1 MDKNLGT
8 AVQTFHSQPPSRSSS
23 HESTSD
29 ILIPP
34 QELSQKLKILDT
46 TKSVHFLTTA
56 TSTTTLPDKEPI
68 KRLRP
73 ELSTLLT
80 CLIKQTR
87 SVVKASHHIE
97 VLTTAIETRDPP
109 RGLRP
114 KVNPR
119 IPDSK
124 NIDFIIKWEEVT
136 NTAALNYTKLL
147 LENWEGTLKTSKAN
161 IENLE
166 SRINSLHSSVEEWT
180 YIRETL
186 TRIETQTKEDLNRT
200 RPKGPREQKPM
211 EEEAIPTTSNQM
223 MNTQGYPMQFYPEP
237 LPQRRP
243 EDFRGRTT
251 RL

>member
-1 MDKNLGT
+1 M
-8 AVQTFHSQPPSRSSS
+8 
-23 HESTSD
+23 
-29 ILIPP
+29 
-34 QELSQKLKILDT
+34 
-46 TKSVHFLTTA
+46 
-56 TSTTTLPDKEPI
+56 
-68 KRLRP
+68 
-73 ELSTLLT
+73 
-80 CLIKQTR
+80 
-87 SVVKASHHIE
+87 
-97 VLTTAIETRDPP
+97 
-109 RGLRP
+109 
-114 KVNPR
+114 NPR

-124 NIDFIIKWEEVT
+124 NIDFIIEWEEVT

-147 LENWEGTLKTSKAN
+147 LKNWEGTLKTSKAN

-186 TRIETQTKEDLNRT
+186 NRIETQTKEDLDRT

-243 EDFRGRTT
+243 EDFRGRVT

>member
-1 MDKNLGT
+1 MDKNPST

-23 HESTSD
+23 HESTPD
-29 ILIPP
+29 ILIST
-34 QELSQKLKILDT
+34 QELSQKLQKNLDT

-97 VLTTAIETRDPP
+97 VLKTAIETRDPP

-124 NIDFIIKWEEVT
+124 NIDFIIE
-136 NTAALNYTKLL
+136 
-147 LENWEGTLKTSKAN
+147 
-161 IENLE
+161 
-166 SRINSLHSSVEEWT
+166 
-180 YIRETL
+180 
-186 TRIETQTKEDLNRT
+186 
-200 RPKGPREQKPM
+200 
-211 EEEAIPTTSNQM
+211 
-223 MNTQGYPMQFYPEP
+223 
-237 LPQRRP
+237 
-243 EDFRGRTT
+243 
-251 RL
+251 

>member
-1 MDKNLGT
+1 MDKNIGT
-8 AVQTFHSQPPSRSSS
+8 AQTFHSQPPSRSDST
-23 HESTSD
+23 EST
-29 ILIPP
+29 ITP
-34 QELSQKLKILDT
+34 QELSQEISRKLQA
-46 TKSVHFLTTA
+46 TKSVHFLSTA
-56 TSTTTLPDKEPI
+56 TSTTTLPEKDPI

-87 SVVKASHHIE
+87 SVVKATHHIE
-97 VLTTAIETRDPP
+97 LLSTAIATRDPP

-119 IPDSK
+119 IPDNK
-124 NIDFIIKWEEVT
+124 NIEFIIEWEEVT
-136 NTAALNYTKLL
+136 NSAALSYTKLL
-147 LENWEGTLKTSKAN
+147 LKNWEGTLKTSREN

-166 SRINSLHSSVEEWT
+166 TRINKLQSSVEEWT

-186 TRIETQTKEDLNRT
+186 NRIESQTKEDLERT
-200 RPKGPREQKPM
+200 RPRGPRNQIGQDQ
-211 EEEAIPTTSNQM
+211 EATTSTTPQM
-223 MNTQGYPMQFYPEP
+223 MNTQGYQMPSYQEP

-243 EDFRGRTT
+243 EDSRRGST

>member
-1 MDKNLGT
+1 MDKNQST
-8 AVQTFHSQPPSRSSS
+8 AVHTFHSQPPSRSSS
-23 HESTSD
+23 QSTSD
-29 ILIPP
+29 ILISP
-34 QELSQKLKILDT
+34 QELSQKLQKNLDT

-56 TSTTTLPDKEPI
+56 TSTTTLLEKEPI

-80 CLIKQTR
+80 CLINQTR
-87 SVVKASHHIE
+87 SVVIANHHIE
-97 VLTTAIETRDPP
+97 VLTTVIETRDPP

-124 NIDFIIKWEEVT
+124 NIDFIIAWEEVT
-136 NTAALNYTKLL
+136 NTAALSYTRLL

-166 SRINSLHSSVEEWT
+166 SRINALHSSVEEWT

-186 TRIETQTKEDLNRT
+186 NRIETQTKEELDRT

-211 EEEAIPTTSNQM
+211 EEETIPTTSNQI
-223 MNTQGYPMQFYPEP
+223 MNTPGYPMQYYQEP

-243 EDFRGRTT
+243 EDFRGRAT

>member
-1 MDKNLGT
+1 MDKNIGT
-8 AVQTFHSQPPSRSSS
+8 AQTFHSQPPSRDSQ
-23 HESTSD
+23 ESVSD
-29 ILIPP
+29 ILITP
-34 QELSQKLKILDT
+34 QELSQEIQKKLDS
-46 TKSVHFLTTA
+46 TKSVHFLNIA
-56 TSTTTLPDKEPI
+56 TSTTTLPEKDPI

-87 SVVKASHHIE
+87 STVKASHHIE
-97 VLTTAIETRDPP
+97 LLTTAIVTRDPP

-124 NIDFIIKWEEVT
+124 NIEFIIEWEEVT
-136 NTAALNYTKLL
+136 NTAALSYTKLL
-147 LENWEGTLKTSKAN
+147 LKNWEGTLKTSKEN

-166 SRINSLHSSVEEWT
+166 TRINKLQASVEEWT

-186 TRIETQTKEDLNRT
+186 HKIEKQTREDLERT
-200 RPKGPREQKPM
+200 KPRGPREQRPM
-211 EEEAIPTTSNQM
+211 EEEATTSIQPTTNSQAYQM
-223 MNTQGYPMQFYPEP
+223 PFYQEP

-243 EDFRGRTT
+243 EDFRGRST